1 METELGSG
9 NRFFAIRVF
18 DIILSN
24 RTRKIQGESTQ
35 PLSSNVQTQDQA
47 QEKFNQLVQE
57 VRLLEA
63 YYQEIISRQQGMSAG
78 ILEARAALEA
88 LDGLSKSEKT
98 DLLVPIGGGALLSVS
113 APPIEKL
120 VVSVGAGVA
129 IEKDLASAKSFL
141 ATRKQELEKAISALE
156 EQRKEIGSRL
166 EAEKVAL
173 QRMTQ

>member
-1 METELGSG
+1 MFE
-9 NRFFAIRVF
+9 
-18 DIILSN
+18 IILSN

-35 PLSSNVQTQDQA
+35 PLGANVQTQEQA

-63 YYQEIISRQQGMSAG
+63 YYQEIVSRQQAMSAG

-98 DLLVPIGGGALLSVS
+98 DLLVPIGGGALLSVNT
-113 APPIEKL
+113 PPIEKL
-120 VVSVGAGVA
+120 IVSVGAGVA
-129 IEKDLASAKSFL
+129 IEKDLISAKAFL
-141 ATRKQELEKAISALE
+141 TSRRQELEKAVSALE
-156 EQRKEIGSRL
+156 GQRKEIGSRL